1 MVDRFWEQALEANR
15 ASSHI
20 SAPQPLQLS
29 VQCLQTGDIDS
40 IHEIEKTAYAYP
52 WSRKHFEDSLN
63 AGHAVVALVAQAEAV
78 LQAAHD
84 TEVAKDGSQ
93 VLDHPNWVH
102 APTLSN
108 GAYVLSYCVAMMGV
122 QELHVLNITTPP
134 AHRRQGWARLLLN
147 TLAYWGHLQGA
158 ENLWLEVRRSNVG
171 AQALYTAMGFEAVG
185 VRKGYYP
192 DAAGQREDAIV
203 MRLALLH

>member
-15 ASSHI
+15 ASSHN
-20 SAPQPLQLS
+20 SLPRPLQLR
-29 VQCLQTGDIDS
+29 VQPLHLGDMER

-52 WSRKHFEDSLN
+52 WSRKHFDDSLN
-63 AGHAVVALVAQAEAV
+63 AGHAVVALVAQAE
-78 LQAAHD
+78 
-84 TEVAKDGSQ
+84 EVGKDGLHVPQ
-93 VLDHPNWVH
+93 QPHWVH
-102 APTLSN
+102 APTLTN
-108 GAYVLSYCVAMMGV
+108 GAYVLSYCVAMLGV

-134 AHRRQGWARLLLN
+134 AHRRQGWARLLLK
-147 TLAYWGHLQGA
+147 TLAFWGRQQGA
-158 ENLWLEVRRSNVG
+158 EILWLEVRRSNVG